1 MLREQEII
9 AKADKIISKISNLQ
23 NKRDA
28 YVHLHGVS
36 EIARMIGYK
45 RGLNSELLAVAG
57 LLHDLF
63 SYNKNQEK
71 DHARYG
77 SVYARKLL
85 KESKLYKKSEIDTIC
100 NAIFYH
106 SAKGIKHS
114 KFDEALKD
122 ADVFQHYIME
132 PWKVITKPKMK
143 HLKKV
148 KREFG
153 LHIKPKK

>member
-1 MLREQEII
+1 MERELVLTQQI
-9 AKADKIISKISNLQ
+9 DKIISKITKLQ
-23 NKRDA
+23 NRRDA

-36 EIARMIGYK
+36 EIARMIAYR
-45 RGLNSELLAVAG
+45 RGLDSELLSIAG

-63 SYNKNQEK
+63 AYVKDQED

-77 SVYARKLL
+77 CEYAKKLL
-85 KESKLYKKSEIDTIC
+85 KSSKLYKKSEIDTIC
-100 NAIFYH
+100 TGILYH

-122 ADVFQHYIME
+122 ADVLQHYMME
-132 PWKVITKPKMK
+132 PWKAITKPKTK
-143 HLKKV
+143 RLKKM

-153 LHIKPKK
+153 LHIK